1 MSGRYYYCIVKA
13 TVGSS
18 TATTTST
25 PVLLTVKPAN
35 YSILKSG
42 KTTFYNTIDTAISAA
57 VSGGGDSGGG
67 TIKVLN
73 TITDNKTASTNKT
86 ITIDTN
92 GKTLTRNQSIITTG
106 GTLTIEGNGTIY
118 CNEDTATIR
127 SRGGNI
133 TVSDKPTIRGVNNTI
148 NTLVDTSG
156 EVNIN
161 GGYFYS
167 TGRSGIGLYGN
178 GDANISSAYVYTPVK
193 DKNAIYVGDGST
205 SKVTITSSTVGN
217 GTKNSSG
224 IDPDTTVSAALS
236 YSSTG
241 NLTINNS
248 KILGGPYG
256 ANAITVYNPTTI
268 NLTGSTSLYT
278 TNTSD
283 TANVVWIITS
293 GVKVTFNSTG
303 YFYGTGSYVA
313 ATDKNYSA
321 TYTVTKGHFV
331 SRNNKYMFYKS
342 GAADTNYA
350 SSSSPGNRNF
360 VYMDAYNS
368 TTTKVIPNCYYY
380 TKGV

>member
-1 MSGRYYYCIVKA
+1 M
-13 TVGSS
+13 
-18 TATTTST
+18 
-25 PVLLTVKPAN
+25 
-35 YSILKSG
+35 
-42 KTTFYNTIDTAISAA
+42 
-57 VSGGGDSGGG
+57 
-67 TIKVLN
+67 
-73 TITDNKTASTNKT
+73 
-86 ITIDTN
+86 
-92 GKTLTRNQSIITTG
+92 
-106 GTLTIEGNGTIY
+106 TIEGNGTIY

-133 TVSDKPTIRGVNNTI
+133 TVSDKP
-148 NTLVDTSG
+148 
-156 EVNIN
+156 
-161 GGYFYS
+161 
-167 TGRSGIGLYGN
+167 
-178 GDANISSAYVYTPVK
+178 
-193 DKNAIYVGDGST
+193 
-205 SKVTITSSTVGN
+205 
-217 GTKNSSG
+217 
-224 IDPDTTVSAALS
+224 TTVSAALS

-283 TANVVWIITS
+283 TANVVWIMTS

-313 ATDKNYSA
+313 ATDEKYSA

-368 TTTKVIPNCYYY
+368 TVVKVIPNCYYY

>member
-1 MSGRYYYCIVKA
+1 MSGRYYYCIVTSTVGTSKA
-13 TVGSS
+13 TATS
-18 TATTTST
+18 TA
-25 PVLLTVKPAN
+25 VLLKVNPAN
-35 YSILKSG
+35 YSILNSG
-42 KTTFYNTIDTAISAA
+42 KTTYYNTIDTAIAA
-57 VSGGGDSGGG
+57 AKTGGGDSGGG

-73 TITDNKTASTNKT
+73 TVTDNTTASTNKT

-92 GKTLTRNQSIITTG
+92 GKTLTRNKSITTTG
-106 GTLTIEGNGTIY
+106 GTLTIEGSGTIY
-118 CNEDTATIR
+118 CNADVAVIESQNGDV
-127 SRGGNI
+127 
-133 TVSDKPTIRGVNNTI
+133 TVSGKPTIRGVHHAIHVKTG
-148 NTLVDTSG
+148 TSG
-156 EVNIN
+156 EINID

-167 TGRSGIGLYGN
+167 TKRSGIGLYGN

-205 SKVTITSSTVGN
+205 SKVTITGSTVGN

-224 IDPDTTVSAALS
+224 TDPDTTVSAALS

-248 KILGGPYG
+248 KILGGPYA
-256 ANAITVYNPTTI
+256 ANAIIVYKPTSI

-283 TANVVWIITS
+283 TANVIWIVTS

-313 ATDKNYSA
+313 ATDANYSA

-342 GAADTNYA
+342 GAAVTSYA